1 MRHVIAFFSASAS
14 INVLAAKGALD
25 GPELAARKAAEER
38 QAKLRDEAAAL
49 EASAIPNLHAT
60 WRSVMPAV
68 LSEVAAMGGRA
79 PGFSRQEA
87 RFQLRQIARATASMS
102 RRAGRREAITARKS
116 RRAQKAVQAHA
127 AKAV

>member
-1 MRHVIAFFSASAS
+1 MRRFLSFALLGAS
-14 INVLAAKGALD
+14 ISTLANKGALD
-25 GPELAARKAAEER
+25 GPEIAARKANAAA
-38 QAKLRDEAAAL
+38 QIKLQEEAAAL

-127 AKAV
+127 VKAV